1 MRTNKT
7 YTVIVLVP
15 DYVAYNY
22 GDFYIWKVE
31 ARSVKKAQK
40 RAQEIAAMFDVPD
53 LHPQDL
59 DAVYKDY
66 RVVAVFEGNLP
77 NIAR

>member
-1 MRTNKT
+1 MRTNKP

-15 DYVAYNY
+15 DYVACNY
-22 GDFYIWKVE
+22 GDTYIWKVE
-31 ARSVKKAQK
+31 APSVKKAQK
-40 RAQEIAAMFDVPD
+40 QAQETAAMFDDPE

-59 DAVYKDY
+59 DVVYKDY
-66 RVVAVFEGNLP
+66 KVVAVFEGDLP

>member
-15 DYVAYNY
+15 EYVACNY
-22 GDFYIWKVE
+22 GDFYTWRIE

-40 RAQEIAAMFDVPD
+40 RAQKTAAMFVDPD
-53 LHPQDL
+53 LPPQDL

-66 RVVAVFEGNLP
+66 RVVAVFEGDLP
-77 NIAR
+77 NMTK